1 MSSDA
6 VVKTEASE
14 IIKYINTWMVSAAVC
29 LLCVVGVKDTVNRAP
44 VEPTGGN
51 IPEAGVTVN
60 SLLLP
65 GSSAA
70 VNGSGLLETTLQIQ
84 YLPVD

>member
-1 MSSDA
+1 M
-6 VVKTEASE
+6 VKTDASE
-14 IIKYINTWMVSAAVC
+14 IIKYRNTWMVSAAVC
-29 LLCVVGVKDTVNRAP
+29 VLCAVGVKDTVKRAP
-44 VEPTGGN
+44 VEPTGGS

-65 GSSAA
+65 GSNAA